1 MKRIVISALIFS
13 LIIALAGF
21 VTLILAQEK
30 KTEESEISGIVV
42 LGGLKLKSGADQE
55 GAEKLFKENLI
66 PLMQEVDGLEM
77 KVLKHIQMPN
87 EKPEDVL
94 YDYIMLAEIKDQQT
108 LMRMMQNRDDKLSKF
123 GEMMKQYAGG
133 PDLKMYTV
141 VAKTQK
147 TEKE

>member
-1 MKRIVISALIFS
+1 MKKVVISALIFS
-13 LIIALAGF
+13 LIIALTGY

-30 KTEESEISGIVV
+30 KTEGSEISRIVV

-66 PLMQEVDGLEM
+66 PLMQEIDGLDM

-94 YDYIMLAEIKDQQT
+94 YDYVMLAEIKDQQT
-108 LMRMMQNRDDKLSKF
+108 LMQMMQNRDDRLSKF

-141 VAKTQK
+141 ITETKKA
-147 TEKE
+147 EKE

>member
-1 MKRIVISALIFS
+1 MKKIIISAFILA
-13 LIIALAGF
+13 IIIVMTGY

-30 KTEESEISGIVV
+30 KEGSEISGIIV

-66 PLMQEVDGLEM
+66 PLMQEIDGLDM
-77 KVLKHIQMPN
+77 KILKRIQMPN

-94 YDYIMLAEIKDQQT
+94 YDYIMMAEIKDQQV
-108 LMRMMQNRDDKLSKF
+108 LMKMMQNRDDKLSKF

-133 PDLKMYTV
+133 PDLKMYNII
-141 VAKTQK
+141 AKTGK
-147 TEKE
+147 ANKE